1 MFKGNDDPQII
12 IIQIILKILS
22 LLGQNCPKVELS
34 GHLPSIVDYYW
45 NEEYKNY
52 DEDTI
57 DWIVPSKFIFL
68 NLNPKMMVW
77 EGESIRR

>member
-57 DWIVPSKFIFL
+57 D
-68 NLNPKMMVW
+68 
-77 EGESIRR
+77 